1 MVTTTLSSDRRR
13 ADERAFLGGGGPEV
27 LREAELRS
35 TIPELVGRLTA
46 LTVAD
51 ISSRDLVTA
60 VAGWQRVIG
69 AAVAAQA
76 AALVELEQR
85 GGVVAQFLDDEV
97 ACALGTTRLAV
108 QVLRGR
114 ARWLHEHPA
123 VREGLAAGLLD
134 VRKVDALADGTQTA
148 PPAVARRVV
157 GAALARLRDAEDR
170 SEVVT
175 VPALRRLVR
184 RLLAAE
190 QPPAGED
197 AVGLRRADRYVTTS
211 WADPAMAWVRALLPA
226 EDAAAMMSVLDAV
239 ADRDLHPGDART
251 GDQRR
256 ADAFAD
262 VFLQV
267 LDSGALPDG
276 RPLPRRHGRRASIQ
290 VTVAA
295 TTLAGLDEQPGELAG
310 FGPVPAAVA
319 RELAQDATWRR
330 LLTDPATGAVVET
343 GTVSYRPGADL
354 TRTVVARDVT
364 CVFPGCRR
372 PAERCDLDHVVPF
385 DPRRPAADQTTADNL
400 QVLCRTHHRAK
411 THGRWS
417 VRRDRETGTIHWR
430 SSLGHDYVRRPTQVV
445 HVDEPALHRHRLPRP
460 PEVPPPPF

>member
-1 MVTTTLSSDRRR
+1 MWGCQRDERSRGWARR
-13 ADERAFLGGGGPEV
+13 ALPGDDAGELSWLLFHQEDVLSLDQARRFLSVKAIRHRVATGRWRQAHRGIYVTHGGPVTEAQRRWVAV
-27 LREAELRS
+27 LAAGPS
-35 TIPELVGRLTA
+35 
-46 LTVAD
+46 
-51 ISSRDLVTA
+51 A
-60 VAGWQRVIG
+60 VLAGLS
-69 AAVAAQA
+69 AAQA
-76 AALVELEQR
+76 WGLQR
-85 GGVVAQFLDDEV
+85 YHSGAIHLLLPARHQTRSLPPGIQVHR
-97 ACALGTTRLAV
+97 TT
-108 QVLRGR
+108 
-114 ARWLHEHPA
+114 
-123 VREGLAAGLLD
+123 
-134 VRKVDALADGTQTA
+134 
-148 PPAVARRVV
+148 
-157 GAALARLRDAEDR
+157 
-170 SEVVT
+170 
-175 VPALRRLVR
+175 
-184 RLLAAE
+184 
-190 QPPAGED
+190 
-197 AVGLRRADRYVTTS
+197 
-211 WADPAMAWVRALLPA
+211 LLPA

-276 RPLPRRHGRRASIQ
+276 RPLPRRHGRRATIQ

-330 LLTDPATGAVVET
+330 LLTDPASGVVVET
-343 GTVSYRPGADL
+343 GAVSYRPGADL

-400 QVLCRTHHRAK
+400 QALCRTHHRAK

-430 SSLGHDYVRRPTQVV
+430 SPLGHDYVRRPTQVV

-460 PEVPPPPF
+460 PDVPPPPF